1 MAFVEAVKS
10 PARTFAFSVAILGA
24 LSIGGLPETA
34 YAQHHRGGGGWHG
47 GGWHGGGWHGGG
59 WRGGW
64 HRGGIGTG
72 AAIGL
77 GLGAF
82 ALGSALG
89 AYPYYGYSY
98 PYYSYASPYYGYSY
112 PYYGGGYA
120 YPYYGYGY
128 GY

>member
-1 MAFVEAVKS
+1 MALVETLKGPV
-10 PARTFAFSVAILGA
+10 RTLAFSAAVLGA
-24 LSIGGLPETA
+24 LSIGGLPGTA
-34 YAQHHRGGGGWHG
+34 YAQHHRG

-64 HRGGIGTG
+64 HHGGIGTG

-98 PYYSYASPYYGYSY
+98 PSYT
-112 PYYGGGYA
+112 YA
-120 YPYYGYGY
+120 YPYYV
-128 GY
+128 